1 MAEAPLSSDTGRVR
15 QDPKGCV
22 GQGHA
27 ATVHGFRSAFREWA
41 AEQTSVPAAV
51 CGLALAH
58 VKKDRVEAAYQR
70 SDFFERRRAL
80 MQAWAHYVSAV
91 DHSVHVHQYA

>member
-1 MAEAPLSSDTGRVR
+1 MSDKIRRVASDRGTRPRCTGSVR
-15 QDPKGCV
+15 RFGSGRLNRPV
-22 GQGHA
+22 
-27 ATVHGFRSAFREWA
+27 S
-41 AEQTSVPAAV
+41 PAAV
-51 CGLALAH
+51 CGLGLAH
-58 VKKDRVEAAYQR
+58 VKKDRVKAAYQR